1 MNSKFQ
7 YESNTKVIGKG
18 CNMLRKYCNHSWAC
32 SPQEPPQGPA
42 DSSAGLRGQARHFLF
57 LPFLGVIIIDFFLH
71 CSSLLLWHD
80 MNHSFLNLSWCCP
93 DVVGL
98 VVTSVAC
105 LSLNLVREPVAAHD
119 PDAFCSGIMAGTE
132 SVPMEE
138 CVVNWDSRWF
148 KYVPAILKIFEVCSV
163 FQFPHSCLSQRHW
176 WSADH
181 STSTQRA
188 EVLTVFTGL
197 TPDAFGRKR
206 ENFCLLCRRD

>member
-1 MNSKFQ
+1 MFASGTSTRASRQQCGAARPGTPFFV
-7 YESNTKVIGKG
+7 SSI
-18 CNMLRKYCNHSWAC
+18 SW
-32 SPQEPPQGPA
+32 SYYY
-42 DSSAGLRGQARHFLF
+42 RFF
-57 LPFLGVIIIDFFLH
+57 FFLN